1 MRQATEP
8 LLYEIADRIFAYVQP
23 DGGWCLSNAGIV
35 TGAAGPL
42 LIDTAATQKRALA
55 LRAAV
60 GSVSD
65 KPARLL
71 VNTHHHGDHT
81 HGNGFFPEAEI
92 IGHEECRAEV
102 LESGLVIEQLW
113 PEVEWGALEVVPPTV
128 TFNDGL
134 TLWLGERRVELIHV
148 GPAHTGGDVVAWLPE
163 ERVLFAGDVVF
174 SGGTPFVLMGSVS
187 GSLAALDFLGT
198 LDAQVVVGG
207 HGQVG
212 GPELLDANEAYLSWI
227 QQTARE
233 GYAAGLPP
241 LALARETEL
250 GEFAGLL
257 DSERLVGNLHRA
269 YAEESGEPL
278 GAPLEYLPVILEM
291 VEYNGGRP
299 LTCLA

>member
-8 LLYEIADRIFAYVQP
+8 HLYEIADRIFAYVQP

-42 LIDTAATQKRALA
+42 LIDTAATERRALA

-65 KPARLL
+65 EPARLL

-92 IGHEECRAEV
+92 ISHELCRAEV
-102 LESGLVIEQLW
+102 VESGLMIEQLW

-128 TFNDGL
+128 TFSGRL
-134 TLWLGERRVELIHV
+134 ALWLGERRVELIHV
-148 GPAHTGGDVVAWLPE
+148 GTAHTRGDIVAWLPE

-207 HGQVG
+207 HGQIG
-212 GPELLDANEAYLSWI
+212 GPELLDANEAYLRWI
-227 QQTARE
+227 QKTARE

-250 GEFAGLL
+250 GEFAELL

-278 GAPLEYLPVILEM
+278 GAPLEYLSVILEM